1 MPAWGLVPDSPWIY
15 AAQKLARKGSVSYR
29 PSGPRKTGLSTSFRY
44 SSSRVIIYK
53 SALNFETH
61 DSAGM
66 VGKYLNKI
74 GQRIVRGARRQVG
87 VRTGNLRRSIEL
99 QHIVFREGAAIKVGS
114 RLNYAYMHHE
124 GTKPHVITPNPP
136 NTVLVFGKGTR
147 VIHARAVNHPGAK
160 PNRYLSD
167 QLRIHIRG

>member
-15 AAQKLARKGSVSYR
+15 AAQKLSRSGAGRYN
-29 PSGPRKTGLSTSFRY
+29 PSHPRKTGLSTSFRY
-44 SSSRVIIYK
+44 SSSKVIIYK
-53 SALNFETH
+53 QALNFQTH
-61 DSAGM
+61 DSSGM
-66 VGKYLNKI
+66 VGRHLHKI
-74 GQRIVRGARRQVG
+74 GTRIERGAKRQVG
-87 VRTGNLRRSIEL
+87 VQTGALRRSINL

-114 RLNYAYMHHE
+114 RLSYAYMHHE

-136 NTVLVFGKGTR
+136 NTVLVFGKGSR
-147 VIHARAVNHPGAK
+147 VIHTKMVKHPGTK